1 MVDCSLLAK
10 GFHFGSDRRRPSM
23 QAGRDERPMR
33 VKSAAGNRSPGHA
46 TDALATRV
54 ERRGPVVFPALL
66 LCDFG
71 HLAAEVVR
79 LEEAGAAAIHL
90 DIMDGVF
97 VPQLTYGQVVV
108 EAVRRAATV
117 PVEVH
122 LMVAEPDRW
131 LADYARLGADILTV
145 HVEALPDA
153 ARTLD
158 TIRRLGPRAHLSIS
172 PKTPVDRALALLDHC
187 DGVLVMSVEP
197 GFGGQA
203 FDPAALGKL
212 AALAKA
218 RSDGHGHV
226 RLCVDG
232 GISETTI
239 GPVAAA
245 GAEYIVAGS
254 AVIRSPDYA
263 VAIRDLER
271 IAGDAARAADHPPRS
286 LALDG

>member
-1 MVDCSLLAK
+1 
-10 GFHFGSDRRRPSM
+10 M
-23 QAGRDERPMR
+23 QAGRDKRPMR
-33 VKSAAGNRSPGHA
+33 VKSAAGNRPTGHSV
-46 TDALATRV
+46 DALAVRV
-54 ERRGPVVFPALL
+54 ERCGPVVLPALL

-71 HLAAEVVR
+71 HLAAEVAR

-108 EAVRRAATV
+108 EAVRRAAKV
-117 PVEVH
+117 PIEVH
-122 LMVAEPDRW
+122 LMVADPDRW
-131 LADYARLGADILTV
+131 LADYARIGADILTV

-153 ARTLD
+153 AKTLD
-158 TIRRLGPRAHLSIS
+158 AIRHLGPRAHLAIS
-172 PKTPVDRALALLDHC
+172 PKTPVERAIALLDHC

-203 FDPAALGKL
+203 FDPAALAKL
-212 AALAKA
+212 TALAEA
-218 RSDGHGHV
+218 RSNGHPHV

-232 GISETTI
+232 GISTTTI

-254 AVIRSPDYA
+254 AVIKSPDYA
-263 VAIRDLER
+263 LAIRDLEQ

-286 LALDG
+286 LSLDG